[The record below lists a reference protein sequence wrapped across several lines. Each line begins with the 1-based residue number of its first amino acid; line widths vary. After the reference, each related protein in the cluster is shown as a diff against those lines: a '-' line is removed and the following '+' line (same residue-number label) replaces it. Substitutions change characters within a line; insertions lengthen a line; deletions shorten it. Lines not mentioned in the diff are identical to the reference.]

1 MKKILLFSTL
11 FIASISLA
19 ADSEAGRKEKT
30 GRFTDEDGNKKS
42 LRLEANKENGV
53 HIKRSARIE
62 GKNTEKGNH
71 AKNSVNLS
79 HFKK

>member
-1 MKKILLFSTL
+1 MKNVLLLSAL
-11 FIASISLA
+11 LAASISFT
-19 ADSEAGRKEKT
+19 ADFETGRKEKK
-30 GRFTDEDGNKKS
+30 GRFTNEDGNKKS

-53 HIKRSARIE
+53 HIKRSTRIE